1 MTFGTNYVILQT
13 TSSSV
18 GPYVLYS
25 CALSSAPIISSA
37 PVGATY
43 LQVPLNATAIS
54 GDGLSGFVDRLG
66 HRKYISHISAQLATS
81 PCLAAL
87 GAASISYGATT
98 TPSGAD
104 FLLGPAVTALVAAE
118 THPLARA
125 EWMYFVDAF
134 YGLQSA
140 PSVFAAA
147 ETQYNC
153 IAGKTSARTS
163 DLPAVAVSA
172 FNSAS
177 QLYYTPDSSYWS
189 RLIVDAGANAIVMP
203 AAGGSFAEW
212 AAAVADADALID
224 LTPAGQPYT
233 ITGWSKNY
241 NGLVKTSSGY
251 QFLDGDQSTLFRP
264 DARDVESYD
273 AFPQARHAQPDLVA
287 ADLLY
292 RLAVG
297 FNPSMLPYYFR
308 NLADDIVLPTT
319 DTCADTSAGFNM
331 YLSDQYCN
339 SSSTYTPTIGR
350 FSSSATSTST
360 ASSSSSS
367 SGLTSVAAGLV
378 AAAAAVLIV
387 VGAVLLALFV
397 VIPARRRA
405 RARHAAAASAGAFT
419 KMSEDE
425 EGAGGALELDA
436 VRLRPAPL
444 ASVEPP
450 ASRDPLAAASQDD
463 VERWAVSR

>member
-25 CALSSAPIISSA
+25 CALSSAPTISSA
-37 PVGATY
+37 PAGATY

-147 ETQYNC
+147 EAQYNC

-172 FNSAS
+172 FNSS
-177 QLYYTPDSSYWS
+177 SLLYYTPDSSYWS
-189 RLIVDAGANAIVMP
+189 KLIVDAGATAIVMP
-203 AAGGSFAEW
+203 AAGASFAQW
-212 AAAVADADALID
+212 AIAVADADALID
-224 LTPAGQPYT
+224 LTPADLSYS
-233 ITGWSKNY
+233 ITGWTKNY
-241 NGLVKTSSGY
+241 AGLVKTSSGY
-251 QFLDGDQSTLFRP
+251 QFLQGDQSTLFRP
-264 DARDVESYD
+264 DARDVVSYD
-273 AFPQARHAQPDLVA
+273 AFPQGRHAQPDLVL

-297 FNPSMLPYYFR
+297 FTPYMTPYYFR
-308 NLADDIVLPTT
+308 NLADEYVHATT
-319 DTCADTSAGFNM
+319 EKCTDTSAAFTM
-331 YLSDQYCN
+331 LLSGQYCN

-350 FSSSATSTST
+350 FSSSAAATTT
-360 ASSSSSS
+360 AASSSPSSS
-367 SGLTSVAAGLV
+367 SGLTPVAAGLIT
-378 AAAAAVLIV
+378 AAAAVLAV
-387 VGAVLLALFV
+387 VAAVLLALFV

-405 RARHAAAASAGAFT
+405 RARDATAASAGAFA
-419 KMSEDE
+419 KMSDDD
-425 EGAGGALELDA
+425 EGAGGTVELDA

-444 ASVEPP
+444 ASVDPP
-450 ASRDPLAAASQDD
+450 AARDPLAAATEDD
-463 VERWAVSR
+463 LE